1 LVYKGY
7 VGERVIG
14 LCPNQGKEKPLK
26 RILFALVAVGFLAAA
41 TSTASAA
48 TDTIYAP
55 RDCTKP
61 KIEPKSITLTC
72 GDAQTVLKHLHWEDW
87 NGPKVKG
94 EGDLWVNNC
103 DPTCYDGSIDR
114 FEVKVRLL
122 NPKPYMCGGQTL
134 TMYRRAHIRFADD
147 APPHQNSYRSFQLF
161 CE

>member
-1 LVYKGY
+1 M
-7 VGERVIG
+7 
-14 LCPNQGKEKPLK
+14 K

-94 EGDLWVNNC
+94 DSDLSVNNC
-103 DPTCYDGSIDR
+103 DPTCADGSIDK
-114 FEVKVRLL
+114 FEVEVRLPI
-122 NPKPYMCGGQTL
+122 PKPYMCGGSDADHVPPRPHPVCG
-134 TMYRRAHIRFADD
+134 RRPT
-147 APPHQNSYRSFQLF
+147 PPEQLPQLPAVLRVGVPSTAGRVMPRSRV
-161 CE
+161 